1 MGGRLRADEEP
12 CLPDPHHRGPLQGR
26 RAFLLGGTR
35 HHASWKTGRRN
46 TPFSELWYC
55 CSVAQ
60 LCPALFDLMDCSP
73 PGSSVHGILQV
84 KIVEQVA
91 FPHLWDLPDP
101 GIEPASP
108 SLAGSFFTPEPP
120 GKPIFRTTVPYMHPE
135 SP

>member
-1 MGGRLRADEEP
+1 
-12 CLPDPHHRGPLQGR
+12 
-26 RAFLLGGTR
+26 
-35 HHASWKTGRRN
+35 
-46 TPFSELWYC
+46 
-55 CSVAQ
+55 
-60 LCPALFDLMDCSP
+60 MDCSP

-108 SLAGSFFTPEPP
+108 SLAGRFFTPEPP

-135 SP
+135 SPWTFFQKLFLSFPDVTGKVIATQYFDMYEGGKKTLFLLNLKYQVKMN